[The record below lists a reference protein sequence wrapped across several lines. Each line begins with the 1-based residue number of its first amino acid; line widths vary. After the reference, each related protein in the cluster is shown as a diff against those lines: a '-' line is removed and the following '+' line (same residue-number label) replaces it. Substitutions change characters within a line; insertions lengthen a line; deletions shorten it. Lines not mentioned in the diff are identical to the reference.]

1 MMQAGVENFRGN
13 YQDLLC
19 LAGTLS
25 LYTTNGHNLNILLY
39 SILDAGYRGNYQD
52 LLCLAGT
59 LSLYTTNGHNLN
71 ILLYSILDA
80 GYSINALIQHRVSS
94 IIKK

>member
-1 MMQAGVENFRGN
+1 MMQAGVENF
-13 YQDLLC
+13 
-19 LAGTLS
+19 
-25 LYTTNGHNLNILLY
+25 
-39 SILDAGYRGNYQD
+39 RGNYQD